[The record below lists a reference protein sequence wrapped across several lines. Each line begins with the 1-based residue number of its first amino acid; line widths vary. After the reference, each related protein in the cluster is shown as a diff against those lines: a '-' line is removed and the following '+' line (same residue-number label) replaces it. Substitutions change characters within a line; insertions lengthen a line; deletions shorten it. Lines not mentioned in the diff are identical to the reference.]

1 MKAKYSLHLRRL
13 RLPINYE
20 KRKTIDTSL
29 TGNSY
34 TDKSFSCGVDR
45 WPEYYPETGRD
56 IWIDS
61 VMRQEYLWY
70 RDMPSPAAPDYFQ
83 KPEAFLK
90 KAVASMD
97 NGFSKI
103 DSLLDEPIPSYG
115 FDYTLYKVLDNDTA
129 YNALISYVVPGSPA
143 EEAGL
148 QRGHWIMMMNGD
160 YITKKVESELLQ
172 GSTRQLQIGV
182 YKEVVGEDGEV
193 IGGVVPIGE
202 TTMPASRSLVDKP
215 VHRFEIIPWNGK
227 R

>member
-115 FDYTLYKVLDNDTA
+115 LIILYIKCLIMIQRITL
-129 YNALISYVVPGSPA
+129 
-143 EEAGL
+143 
-148 QRGHWIMMMNGD
+148 
-160 YITKKVESELLQ
+160 
-172 GSTRQLQIGV
+172 
-182 YKEVVGEDGEV
+182 
-193 IGGVVPIGE
+193 
-202 TTMPASRSLVDKP
+202 
-215 VHRFEIIPWNGK
+215 
-227 R
+227 

>member
-90 KAVASMD
+90 KP
-97 NGFSKI
+97 
-103 DSLLDEPIPSYG
+103 SLP
-115 FDYTLYKVLDNDTA
+115 
-129 YNALISYVVPGSPA
+129 
-143 EEAGL
+143 
-148 QRGHWIMMMNGD
+148 WIMALVRSTPCWMNLFRAMVLIIL
-160 YITKKVESELLQ
+160 YIKCLIMIQRITL
-172 GSTRQLQIGV
+172 
-182 YKEVVGEDGEV
+182 
-193 IGGVVPIGE
+193 
-202 TTMPASRSLVDKP
+202 
-215 VHRFEIIPWNGK
+215 
-227 R
+227 